1 MVLANT
7 SVHVVEQAPQ
17 NGCYQNLC
25 PQDDSSCLHV
35 SLGDSPR
42 SAGGSDPG
50 SFQITA
56 SALAPWACE
65 ILCASF
71 KKRDSC
77 FLQPSE
83 CPECKPHWS
92 SKSSILG
99 IHLPGAGPLGN
110 GEPSVV
116 LGPLTPWRKPL
127 QSSSFSHL
135 WVSSSGNEYRLYC
148 ISAPPLRILLWFLY
162 NFNCKLSFLLDS
174 SLSHITENMRLTSFT
189 AALWIVVILVC
200 PWEEVNSGSSSST
213 ILANESFYLT
223 KSTSILHCKSLW
235 SWHSDL
241 NMV

>member
-25 PQDDSSCLHV
+25 PQDDSSCLRV

-50 SFQITA
+50 SFQITT

-92 SKSSILG
+92 SKSSIPG
-99 IHLPGAGPLGN
+99 IHLPGAGPLEWGTQC
-110 GEPSVV
+110 GAWTTHPLKETSAIVMILSSVGQ
-116 LGPLTPWRKPL
+116 LLRE
-127 QSSSFSHL
+127 
-135 WVSSSGNEYRLYC
+135 WVSTLLHLCPSPAHLVVV
-148 ISAPPLRILLWFLY
+148 PL
-162 NFNCKLSFLLDS
+162 
-174 SLSHITENMRLTSFT
+174 
-189 AALWIVVILVC
+189 
-200 PWEEVNSGSSSST
+200 
-213 ILANESFYLT
+213 
-223 KSTSILHCKSLW
+223 
-235 SWHSDL
+235 
-241 NMV
+241 